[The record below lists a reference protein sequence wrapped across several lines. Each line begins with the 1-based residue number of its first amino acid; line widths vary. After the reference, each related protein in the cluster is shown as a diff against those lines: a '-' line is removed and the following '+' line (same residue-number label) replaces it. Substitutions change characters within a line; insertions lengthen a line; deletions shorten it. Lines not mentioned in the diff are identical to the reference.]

1 LNRSDEFLAVV
12 LSILIVTGAYGAPT
26 PNVHNSNVFVYASY
40 GSEYADVPSA
50 YTLET
55 NRISEAYNSHLA
67 NIADELLKP
76 PVDSANLPNGA
87 RSLPPVPGA
96 LFMVLAGF
104 VCVSLVKDRRL
115 WIAALASFLWAGQA
129 GFTALP
135 QLASNLASK
144 KQIGQQLP
152 PNVTYASELEN
163 LDRPRSDIEGTRYI
177 GLLHH
182 LAGIPDGIM
191 SFLPRISVRDDTQ
204 YAIRDTNKVPQFA
217 IKHFSPLL
225 NCPAIYLASR
235 VKQSGCFSPAFNFDN
250 LARGPPEIGLKC
262 RFSSISI

>member
-1 LNRSDEFLAVV
+1 
-12 LSILIVTGAYGAPT
+12 VTGASGAPT
-26 PNVHNSNVFVYASY
+26 PNVHNSNVSVYASC

-50 YTLET
+50 STVET
-55 NRISEAYNSHLA
+55 NPISEAYDSHLA

-76 PVDSANLPNGA
+76 PVDSADSADLPIGA

-104 VCVSLVKDRRL
+104 VCVSLVKDRKL
-115 WIAALASFLWAGQA
+115 WIATLAGLLWAGQA

-163 LDRPRSDIEGTRYI
+163 LDRLRSDIEGTQYI

-182 LAGIPDGIM
+182 LAGIPDSAT
-191 SFLPRISVRDDTQ
+191 SFPPRIWVRDKLQ
-204 YAIRDTNKVPQFA
+204 QIRNTNKVPPFA
-217 IKHFSPLL
+217 ITHFSPLL
-225 NCPAIYLASR
+225 NCPVIYLASR
-235 VKQSGCFSPAFNFDN
+235 VEQPVYFSPAFNFDN
-250 LARGPPEIGLKC
+250 LARGPPKQAEVWI
-262 RFSSISI
+262 SSA

>member
-1 LNRSDEFLAVV
+1 VS
-12 LSILIVTGAYGAPT
+12 GAYSAPT
-26 PNVHNSNVFVYASY
+26 PNVHNSNVFVYASC
-40 GSEYADVPSA
+40 GSEDADIPSA
-50 YTLET
+50 STVET
-55 NRISEAYNSHLA
+55 NPISEAYDSHLA

-76 PVDSANLPNGA
+76 PVDSVDSSDLPIGA

-104 VCVSLVKDRRL
+104 VCVSLVKDRKL
-115 WIAALASFLWAGQA
+115 WIATLAGLLWAGQA

-163 LDRPRSDIEGTRYI
+163 LDRLRSDIEGTRYI

-191 SFLPRISVRDDTQ
+191 SFLPRISVRDNTQ

-217 IKHFSPLL
+217 ITHFSPLL

-250 LARGPPEIGLKC
+250 LARGPPE
-262 RFSSISI
+262 SA